1 MRQYGEMQ
9 KKQEGDRWFHVIYI
23 INCPAL
29 LCLTW
34 ILCIQSIMFCFP
46 LHRCGF
52 SPLIRPEVPW
62 KQIPWLLV
70 SSFPSPFV
78 LPFYCTN
85 SYLHSSDILWVSTVS
100 VTLLDTGYTEEN
112 KIKSLPPCS
121 FTECGCGRWGRA
133 KIKQVNKQIWKLE
146 LEKYEKTLMYKGLD

>member
-9 KKQEGDRWFHVIYI
+9 KKQEGDRWLHVIYI

-34 ILCIQSIMFCFP
+34 ILCIQSIMLYIL

-62 KQIPWLLV
+62 QQIPWLLV
-70 SSFPSPFV
+70 NSFPSLFI
-78 LPFYCTN
+78 LPFYCIN
-85 SYLHSSDILWVSTVS
+85 SYLYSLDIFWASAVS
-100 VTLLDTGYTEEN
+100 VTLLDTEYTVEN
-112 KIKSLPPCS
+112 KIKSLLPCS
-121 FTECGCGRWGRA
+121 YTGYGCGRWGRA

-146 LEKYEKTLMYKGLD
+146 LEKCYKNTYV